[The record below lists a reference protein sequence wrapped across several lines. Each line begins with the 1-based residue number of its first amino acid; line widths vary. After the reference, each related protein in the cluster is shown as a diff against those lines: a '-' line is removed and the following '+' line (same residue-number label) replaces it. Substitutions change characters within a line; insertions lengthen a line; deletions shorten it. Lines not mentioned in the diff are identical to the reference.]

1 MSADDPRFDRIYMV
15 GHAHLD
21 PVWLWRWTEGYQEA
35 RATLHAAVNLLAENP
50 DYVFTFEQMAVV
62 DWIRESDP
70 ALFAQLQDLVAAGR
84 IAMVRGALDDAD
96 GGSRSGLNDLASE
109 VARWA
114 GSSNDSAKV
123 RMLAD
128 AVRDLAG

>member
-84 IAMVRGALDDAD
+84 IAMV
-96 GGSRSGLNDLASE
+96 GGWWVGGGGLGVGWL
-109 VARWA
+109 
-114 GSSNDSAKV
+114 V
-123 RMLAD
+123 REGRRRRL
-128 AVRDLAG
+128 VRK